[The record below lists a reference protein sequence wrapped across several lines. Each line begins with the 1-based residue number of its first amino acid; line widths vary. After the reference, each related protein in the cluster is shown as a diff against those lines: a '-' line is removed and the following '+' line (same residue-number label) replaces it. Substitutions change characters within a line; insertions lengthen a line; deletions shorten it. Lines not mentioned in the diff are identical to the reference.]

1 MKERQRLIVTALV
14 VLMLIFWLGFF
25 LHRSPRFA
33 GSLMGGVLGVSGAV
47 LMLAPLAYLLVKR
60 VKRLNRW
67 VTRLVS
73 MRTLLTWHIYAGV
86 LGPILVILH
95 SGHKFDSTLGIVLT
109 AMTLIVVLSGF
120 TGRYLLAQ
128 ISETLNEKKEIL
140 AQLQIGYRRV
150 VAELIAVPA
159 QAEML
164 RPFFGVFARWITIP
178 FMRHAGADRASSP
191 MRGLTLAE
199 SIADVEYAIKMHV
212 WFKSV
217 FRWWIKFHI
226 TIALILYVLLALHVW
241 SAIHFGI
248 RWFS

>member
-67 VTRLVS
+67 VTRFVS

-120 TGRYLLAQ
+120 TGRYLMAQ

-164 RPFFGVFARWITIP
+164 RPFFGIFSRWITSP
-178 FMRHAGADRASSP
+178 SMRHAGADRASSP
-191 MRGLTLAE
+191 MRGLSLAD

-241 SAIHFGI
+241 SGIHFGI